1 MREGLPQISHPIF
14 HRTPEYRMGKDS
26 IRLLAAI
33 KKRLNFQTQRD
44 RKIQGKINSNSLG
57 NRGGVNHFNC
67 GTKTEHR
74 ATILLPNSVAKDDTK
89 RHCVRTADQNS

>member
-1 MREGLPQISHPIF
+1 
-14 HRTPEYRMGKDS
+14 MGKDS

-57 NRGGVNHFNC
+57 NRR
-67 GTKTEHR
+67 GT
-74 ATILLPNSVAKDDTK
+74 LPDLMAVTPPVWPGSA
-89 RHCVRTADQNS
+89 RGPFCPL

>member
-1 MREGLPQISHPIF
+1 MREGLPQFSHPIS

-44 RKIQGKINSNSLG
+44 SKVQDRIDRNGLG
-57 NRGGVNHFNC
+57 NRC
-67 GTKTEHR
+67 SIRLSYGTRLRKF
-74 ATILLPNSVAKDDTK
+74 L
-89 RHCVRTADQNS
+89 Q

>member
-1 MREGLPQISHPIF
+1 
-14 HRTPEYRMGKDS
+14 MGKDS

-57 NRGGVNHFNC
+57 NRCSIRLSYGTCVDHQVAREQGG
-67 GTKTEHR
+67 
-74 ATILLPNSVAKDDTK
+74 SVLAYPIPIPTGSGGSG
-89 RHCVRTADQNS
+89 CSSY

>member
-1 MREGLPQISHPIF
+1 VGGSVAVREGLPQIFHPIS

-57 NRGGVNHFNC
+57 NRCSIRLSYETDC
-67 GTKTEHR
+67 GSR
-74 ATILLPNSVAKDDTK
+74 SGCVALP
-89 RHCVRTADQNS
+89 

>member
-1 MREGLPQISHPIF
+1 MREGLPQISHPIS

-57 NRGGVNHFNC
+57 NRLRFGGLSVSPCYGPVF
-67 GTKTEHR
+67 
-74 ATILLPNSVAKDDTK
+74 AT
-89 RHCVRTADQNS
+89 